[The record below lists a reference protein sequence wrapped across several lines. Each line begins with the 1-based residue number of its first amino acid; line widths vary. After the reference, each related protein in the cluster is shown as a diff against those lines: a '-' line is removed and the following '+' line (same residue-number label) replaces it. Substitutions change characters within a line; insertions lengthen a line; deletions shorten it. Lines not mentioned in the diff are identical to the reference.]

1 VKALILAVPI
11 AMLFLAAAADAYA
24 AQFSFNPSTG
34 EPYGQFDLRLPAAI
48 VAVTSVA
55 GALLIISERRKS
67 KGIWFSDSER
77 LK

>member
-1 VKALILAVPI
+1 MKALTLAVPI
-11 AMLFLAAAADAYA
+11 AMLFLAAANAHA

-48 VAVTSVA
+48 VAVASVA